1 MPADLVEGLADQTR
15 VYAAD
20 AFDSS
25 YRSRPRREESGRDS
39 GVREQTYDYDI
50 DLFDRRTWTGGRRA
64 APGTAES
71 PPSRLKQ
78 GMRVR
83 HAQFGD
89 GIILSRERVGNDVK
103 LVITFSRVGR
113 KTLIEKYAKLQAI

>member
-1 MPADLVEGLADQTR
+1 M
-15 VYAAD
+15 
-20 AFDSS
+20 
-25 YRSRPRREESGRDS
+25 
-39 GVREQTYDYDI
+39 
-50 DLFDRRTWTGGRRA
+50 
-64 APGTAES
+64 
-71 PPSRLKQ
+71 Q